1 MKTVTGQ
8 VVSTK
13 PVSLSS
19 AAKNLSAFA
28 SLEEENGASDAVRVY
43 LKRASDAFNSLVQFH
58 KELKAPHSNRKRK
71 ASQPLVVD
79 TKIETLATVDK
90 NPDEEKIKNVESK
103 GKRKKNCE
111 LEVNDEEPLKIER
124 DKGGID
130 EVNAVKRSEKKG
142 KHKKNREF
150 EPSTE
155 GFSF

>member
-1 MKTVTGQ
+1 MKTVTGS
-8 VVSTK
+8 VLSTK

-71 ASQPLVVD
+71 ASQPLDID

-90 NPDEEKIKNVESK
+90 KPDEEKIKNVERK
-103 GKRKKNCE
+103 GKRKRNRE
-111 LEVNDEEPLKIER
+111 LEVNNEGPFKIEEN
-124 DKGGID
+124 KCGID

-150 EPSTE
+150 EPKY
-155 GFSF
+155 